1 MTQAITLRL
10 ITRQAGGG
18 EIVRTRRIETGE
30 ALIGRA
36 QHSDIH
42 LPDLAVDMEHA
53 RLRATGQGRVSIE
66 SLTGEPFRAGGKP
79 ALRVELDA
87 ANAQSV
93 RFGDYELAFS
103 LGAEDDVVVT
113 VLRQEDDYH
122 PTPSLFS
129 LKAAL
134 FGRRRMA
141 WTLGLAILALCLILP
156 AAGAAWFKTS
166 HIHPDQQWSTGPLS
180 KAHAFLEKDCQAC
193 HQKAFVAVRDTA
205 CLSCHQSG
213 RDPSVQAASDARV
226 TQLGSP
232 FLPLLMSDH
241 AAHAKLVRAMPP
253 PPTIGGQV
261 AGIFQAAMNHPTDR
275 CASCHREHTT
285 APPDPNVPK
294 TADVVRPGKPAL
306 IVVTDCAGC
315 HSRLKMRLPS
325 TGLIDTPDWNRHAD
339 FRPLVTVGFDG
350 PEPKLQRVPLSQHP
364 LEANGLTFSHRI
376 HMSATGGVARQGQV
390 LGAARGYG
398 SALTCQSCHRPDGGG
413 FKPIEMERDCGSCHS
428 LAFAGGP
435 GNLQTLRHHDM
446 RDIVGVL
453 RGSLTPT
460 TAPHVDPAVLRR
472 AMAPGGL
479 CVDCHTI
486 RQAGGPFGG
495 EISPVHLANR
505 VLPWGDFNHGVPA
518 HAGIGQGAAVC
529 ADCHKAKTS
538 DRGQDYLIEGIA
550 TCKACHGK
558 TEHQTLAAAGG
569 QCSECHSFHQ
579 PGEAP
584 RTGQDRLFT
593 ALGLPAG
600 VKPRGLP
607 TLGPQAP

>member
-1 MTQAITLRL
+1 MTQAISLRL

-30 ALIGRA
+30 VLIGRA
-36 QHSDIH
+36 PACDIH
-42 LPDLAVDMEHA
+42 LPDLSVDMEHA
-53 RLRATGQGRVSIE
+53 LLRALGQGRISIE
-66 SLTGEPFRAGGKP
+66 SLTGEPFQAGGTP

-87 ANAQSV
+87 ANAQVVS
-93 RFGDYELAFS
+93 FGAYELVFS
-103 LGAEDDVVVT
+103 LGTEDDVVVT
-113 VLRQEDDYH
+113 VLRKEDDYH
-122 PTPSLFS
+122 PTPGLFS
-129 LKAAL
+129 LRAAM

-156 AAGAAWFKTS
+156 VAGAAWFKNT

-180 KAHAFLEKDCQAC
+180 KAHAFLDKDCQAC

-213 RDPSVQAASDARV
+213 RDPAVQAASDARV
-226 TQLGSP
+226 TREGSP

-241 AAHAKLVRAMPP
+241 AAHAKLTRAMPP
-253 PPTIGGQV
+253 PPTITGKV
-261 AGIFQAAMNHPTDR
+261 AGVFQMALNHPTDR

-325 TGLIDTPDWNRHAD
+325 TGLIDTPDWNRHPD

-350 PEPKLQRVPLSQHP
+350 PQPRMQRISVTQHP
-364 LEANGLTFSHRI
+364 LEANGLTFSHRV
-376 HMSATGGVARQGQV
+376 HMSATGGVARQGEV
-390 LGAARGYG
+390 LGAAKGYG
-398 SALTCQSCHRPDGGG
+398 AALTCQSCHRPDGGG

-446 RDIVGVL
+446 RNILGVL
-453 RGSLTPT
+453 RGSLTPAT
-460 TAPHVDPAVLRR
+460 GPKVDPGVLRR

-486 RQAGGPFGG
+486 RPSGGPFGAD
-495 EISPVHLANR
+495 ISPVHLANR
-505 VLPWGDFNHGVPA
+505 VLPWGDFNHGVAA
-518 HAGIGQGAAVC
+518 HAGVGAGSAAC

-538 DRGQDYLIEGIA
+538 DKTQDYLIEGIA

-558 TEHQTLAAAGG
+558 TEHQTPAFAGA

-593 ALGLPAG
+593 VLGLPAG
-600 VKPRGLP
+600 EKPRGLP